1 VDAILSEIEAG
12 REAAAARFA
21 KELDGWKGG
30 TDGVLLD
37 REALELVASGLPP
50 GTKADIEA
58 AHSNV
63 RAFADAQRR
72 ALVDFRVG
80 VAPGIEA
87 GQRQIPVGAAGCYAP
102 AGRFAHVAS
111 VIMTCATARAAGVR
125 DVTLCLPPFG
135 GAQGPHPAQAR
146 AALTAGADRVLCL
159 GGVQAVASMAFGL
172 FGAPPADVLAGPGN
186 AHVAQA
192 KRALAERGIC
202 GIDVFAGPTE
212 SGVLADASAD
222 PFRVATDLVGQAEH
236 GPTSKV
242 VLFSTS
248 RAVAEEVRDLVPRL
262 CADLG
267 PESAAGA
274 AWRDFGEVLFC
285 RDREVAAAASD
296 DYALEHL
303 QVMTGCDDWYL
314 ERLRDYGSLFLGHGN
329 NVTFGDK
336 CLGPNHTLPTARAGR
351 FTGGLSVAKFLKTVT
366 WSRAGLDAP
375 GLTTLAPLAASVSRL
390 EGMEGHA
397 RSADARD
404 PQRGRTRAL

>member
-1 VDAILSEIEAG
+1 
-12 REAAAARFA
+12 
-21 KELDGWKGG
+21 
-30 TDGVLLD
+30 
-37 REALELVASGLPP
+37 
-50 GTKADIEA
+50 
-58 AHSNV
+58 
-63 RAFADAQRR
+63 
-72 ALVDFRVG
+72 
-80 VAPGIEA
+80 
-87 GQRQIPVGAAGCYAP
+87 
-102 AGRFAHVAS
+102 
-111 VIMTCATARAAGVR
+111 
-125 DVTLCLPPFG
+125 
-135 GAQGPHPAQAR
+135 
-146 AALTAGADRVLCL
+146 
-159 GGVQAVASMAFGL
+159 MAFGL